1 MKSDKEIE
9 LLIDKYYNGETSLEE
24 ETQLHNFFL
33 REVVPDHLKTYQDQ
47 FRQIGVMRDVLPE
60 GLSDD
65 KLFGKLEESLQP
77 VEEEKEA
84 KVIVMKHTS
93 REVWFY
99 RVAAAVA
106 LVLVGY
112 FAGKDSV
119 GTEVDSLKQMMLTEM
134 TGSSASGRLK
144 AVNYA
149 FEMDVVD
156 DETLEALQKVVLE
169 ESNMNVRMKGVEALA
184 RFGNNESVRKTLI
197 MALGTEKEPAVKIVL
212 IEALVSLK
220 EVGAIEN
227 LQKIVEDDDNL
238 REVRDEAHLGMFKL
252 REL

>member
-9 LLIDKYYNGETSLEE
+9 ILIDKYYNGETSLEE

-33 REVVPDHLKTYQDQ
+33 REVVPDHLKTYQEQ
-47 FRQIGVMRDVLPE
+47 FRHLTMMRDTVSE
-60 GLSDD
+60 GLSED
-65 KLFGKLEESLQP
+65 KLFGKLEDTLKP

-84 KVIVMKHTS
+84 KVVVMKHTS
-93 REVWFY
+93 REIWFY

-119 GTEVDSLKQMMLTEM
+119 GTEVNDLKEMMLTEM
-134 TGSSASGRLK
+134 AGPSASGRLK

-149 FEMDVVD
+149 FEMDMAD
-156 DETLEALQKVVLE
+156 AETLEVLQKVVLE

-184 RFGNNESVRKTLI
+184 RFGNNEEVRKTLI
-197 MALGTEKEPAVKIVL
+197 TALGTEKEPAVKIVL
-212 IEALVSLK
+212 IEALVNLK
-220 EVGAIEN
+220 EVGAIES
-227 LQKIVEDDDNL
+227 LQKIIEDDDNL